1 MVLQLEI
8 ASIVMALVAGL
19 ACGFLNTA
27 ASSGSA
33 VSLPIL
39 MLLGLDPMTA
49 NATNRIPVLIG
60 GLTAALSFHAKKL
73 ITWPVAMRAALPAVL
88 GAPVGAV
95 LAELI
100 PARQLGLVITA
111 AILTALILLFTK
123 LKKVIESAESFEMPR
138 LNAREMVFLFLVGV
152 WCGFIVL
159 DGATYL
165 LLTLTLLVGLNL
177 MQANAIKSVVIV
189 SVTAVAM
196 VIFAFKANVNWSV
209 GALMGIGSIMGGM
222 IGARVAT
229 SPRSKKIIFPLLVS
243 VIILELLHLIWQF
256 ALVGRA

>member
-1 MVLQLEI
+1 MPQLEI
-8 ASIVMALVAGL
+8 GSIVLALVAGL

-39 MLLGLDPMTA
+39 MLLGLDPITA

-60 GLTAALSFHAKKL
+60 GITAALSFHAKKL
-73 ITWPVAMRAALPAVL
+73 IPWSVAAKVAVPAAL

-95 LAELI
+95 LAQII
-100 PARQLGLVITA
+100 PARQLGFVITA
-111 AILTALILLFTK
+111 AMLAALILLFTK
-123 LKKVIESAESFEMPR
+123 LKKVIENAETLEAPR
-138 LNAREMVFLFLVGV
+138 LTVREMAFLFLIGI

-177 MQANAIKSVVIV
+177 TQANAVKSVVTV
-189 SVTAVAM
+189 AVTAVAM
-196 VIFAFKANVNWSV
+196 VIFAFRADVNWSV
-209 GALMGIGSIMGGM
+209 GALMGVGSVVGGL

-229 SPRSKKIIFPLLVS
+229 SPLSKKIIFPLLVG
-243 VIILELLHLIWQF
+243 VITLELLHLLWQF
-256 ALVGRA
+256 AFVNGA

>member
-1 MVLQLEI
+1 MIQLEMS
-8 ASIVMALVAGL
+8 SIVLALVAGL

-60 GLTAALSFHAKKL
+60 AATAVVSFHAKK
-73 ITWPVAMRAALPAVL
+73 IIPWSVAMRAAIPAALGTPL
-88 GAPVGAV
+88 GAL

-111 AILTALILLFTK
+111 AMLAALILLFTK
-123 LKKVIESAESFEMPR
+123 LKKVIESAETLEVAR
-138 LNAREMVFLFLVGV
+138 LNAREMAFLFLVGV
-152 WCGFIVL
+152 WFGFIVL

-177 MQANAIKSVVIV
+177 TQANAVKSVVAMA
-189 SVTAVAM
+189 VTAIAM
-196 VIFAFKANVNWSV
+196 IIFAYRADVNWTV
-209 GALMGIGSIMGGM
+209 GALMGVGSILGGI
-222 IGARVAT
+222 IGARFAT

-243 VIILELLHLIWQF
+243 IIVIELLHLLWQF
-256 ALVGRA
+256 AFVDRV